1 MTTLKTV
8 SMVVAGMIA
17 GFAIATWMPGGEPP
31 PVPSDV
37 TSVPARGRDV
47 PAPPATRPS
56 AREAELAARLARVE
70 ETLRAELAERA
81 SLEARVED
89 LAAQVSA
96 VRPAPGGSRAAPQAA
111 DAPPAAGG
119 GPRRAA
125 SRGEFTADLPE
136 RLVAAGFSTDRA
148 QWITERLEQL
158 PMEAL
163 RAQYEARRGGA
174 PAGEPPVAFER
185 TLRSELGD
193 ADYERYLQA
202 VGRPTAV
209 NVRGVLASS
218 PAEQAGLREGDQIV
232 AYGGQRVFDSRDL
245 NRLTLEGTPG
255 EPMLVDVLRNGQHI
269 QVVIPRGP
277 VGITGGRFRGP

>member
-17 GFAIATWMPGGEPP
+17 GFAIATWMPGGEPTS
-31 PVPSDV
+31 VPSDV
-37 TSVPARGRDV
+37 TSVPVRGRDV
-47 PAPPATRPS
+47 PAPVATRPS
-56 AREAELAARLARVE
+56 DREADLAARLARVE

-89 LAAQVSA
+89 LAVQVTA
-96 VRPAPGGSRAAPQAA
+96 RAAPGEGHAAPRAA

-119 GPRRAA
+119 GPRRAP

-245 NRLTLEGTPG
+245 NRLTFEGTPG